1 MCFEKMKESLRSSK
15 FPVEPILPLETVLT
29 RMTII
34 SKMRKFNFFLDFLE
48 KKSELL
54 EIFFVFLDVIR
65 EFWCILFRY

>member
-1 MCFEKMKESLRSSK
+1 
-15 FPVEPILPLETVLT
+15 
-29 RMTII
+29 MTII

-54 EIFFVFLDVIR
+54 KIFFVFLDVIR